1 MSQNIDTNI
10 DNYTVSELL
19 TILDIDDPTV
29 ENVTAETHK
38 YIVKFTNEQ
47 NPAMVIFFQDMQTEL
62 IQYSTELATS
72 DEPAEYGPAQKQTSN
87 WWQNEALTQTPNQL
101 LGQTPQSVQNQ
112 TDKITDRTQ
121 KINVYNNQHVPMTRE
136 QLGVNNTISVP
147 VAQDTLNPNL
157 KNTITQLINLDSQ
170 YRQTTSAS
178 DSSTDYTLDL
188 SEPLLNV
195 LSLKLYSFQIPYS
208 WYTIDIVYG
217 NTCFWIIPVDP
228 TTNQMQVFTTS
239 EYTGETHVGI
249 RISVPSGN
257 YTSITFPTALNQALY
272 DAGFTTLPNPAN
284 KPTLTTDPVTI
295 NIANGK
301 ITLNLNNLVYTNPK
315 IMGPPLEQATIS
327 VTTSLVFFDPTAEF
341 VCATHCSQT
350 ISINQTLGWIMG
362 FRLPNVLV
370 QPSPGNVGA
379 AVVDLYGPKYLIMVL
394 DDYNQNHINNGLIG
408 ISEPSNILKLPS
420 YYSPDMPYTCT
431 RANPVPTN
439 LQTNSLELSTDI
451 DAGTLLMDKLN
462 ATYSP
467 TQQILP
473 SAPRT
478 LTQPQIYTINEILKN
493 NEKTYNYRV
502 TSPTTPNTFAL
513 IPVKNGGMKT
523 GDVYVDFG
531 GSLQDN
537 KRVYFGPVNITR
549 LRLKL
554 LDDKGNV
561 LNLNGGNWC
570 VTLMSEN
577 LYQY

>member
-1 MSQNIDTNI
+1 MTTIDTNI

-29 ENVTAETHK
+29 ENVTAATHK
-38 YIVKFTNEQ
+38 YIIKFTNEQ

-62 IQYSTELATS
+62 IQYATELATS
-72 DEPAEYGPAQKQTSN
+72 DEPAEYGPAQKQTTN
-87 WWQNEALTQTPNQL
+87 WWQNESLTQTPNQS

-112 TDKITDRTQ
+112 TDKITDRKQ
-121 KINVYNNQHVPMTRE
+121 KIKVYNNQHVPMTRE

-157 KNTITQLINLDSQ
+157 KNTISQLINLDSQ

-239 EYTGETHVGI
+239 EYTGETQVGI
-249 RISVPSGN
+249 CISMPEGN
-257 YTSITFPTALNQALY
+257 YTSVTFPPALNQALY
-272 DAGFTTLPNPAN
+272 NAGFNTLPNPAN
-284 KPTLTTDPVTI
+284 NPALSTDPVTI

-301 ITLNLNNLVYTNPK
+301 LTLNLNNLVYTNP
-315 IMGPPLEQATIS
+315 IITDPPLEHATIS
-327 VTTSLVFFDPTAEF
+327 TTTSLVFFDPTAEF
-341 VCATHCSQT
+341 VCTTRCSQT
-350 ISINQTLGWIMG
+350 LAINQSLGWIMG
-362 FRLPNVLV
+362 FRLPNILV

-431 RANPVPTN
+431 RANPTPTN

-478 LTQPQIYTINEILKN
+478 LTQTQIYTINEILKN

-513 IPVKNGGMKT
+513 IPVKNSGMKT